1 VCIVLFCSR
10 SWPPLSHYS
19 FVTYLVREGWGIVAT
34 RRSRVDFSLERIYR
48 TSLKNPLADEAG
60 VRGFSKLGFG
70 SLLLTSI

>member
-34 RRSRVDFSLERIYR
+34 RRSRVDFSLERI
-48 TSLKNPLADEAG
+48 
-60 VRGFSKLGFG
+60 
-70 SLLLTSI
+70 

>member
-48 TSLKNPLADEAG
+48 TSLKKSPRRWS
-60 VRGFSKLGFG
+60 RGSRIF
-70 SLLLTSI
+70 